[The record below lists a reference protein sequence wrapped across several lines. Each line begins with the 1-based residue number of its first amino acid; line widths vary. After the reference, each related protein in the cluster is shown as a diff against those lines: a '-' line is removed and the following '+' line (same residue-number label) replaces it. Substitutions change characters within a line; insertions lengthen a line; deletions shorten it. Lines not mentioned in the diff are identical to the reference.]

1 MNKLDKHFDNFLQE
15 YWFSFINSAIPQDLQ
30 NLYKEDI
37 GKIKSGYFAGVE
49 ATLLFYKKQIKS
61 ADKIQND

>member
-1 MNKLDKHFDNFLQE
+1 MTDKHFDNFLQE

-37 GKIKSGYFAGVE
+37 GKIKSGFLAGIE
-49 ATLLFYKKQIKS
+49 ATLLFYKDQIKS
-61 ADKIQND
+61 DHKTKNDR